1 MKQLVC
7 HLNEAKCVSVMSINT
22 GVNSK
27 INFIPIAG
35 LRSYKA
41 AIQMQSGMYH
51 CRWMFRISRV
61 FCIVNKIFKRG
72 VLEELIGHWRTLQE
86 IRTGQRARIPAG
98 MRQEGES
105 WICADIFI
113 YNRSS
118 KQWFLFIRSK

>member
-1 MKQLVC
+1 MKQLVH
-7 HLNEAKCVSVMSINT
+7 HLNETKCVSVMSINT

-35 LRSYKA
+35 SRSYKA

-51 CRWMFRISRV
+51 CRWLFRIRRV

-72 VLEELIGHWRTLQE
+72 VLEEFREHWGTLQE

-98 MRQEGES
+98 VSREGEG
-105 WICADIFI
+105 WICA
-113 YNRSS
+113 
-118 KQWFLFIRSK
+118 LFIIALQSSGFFL